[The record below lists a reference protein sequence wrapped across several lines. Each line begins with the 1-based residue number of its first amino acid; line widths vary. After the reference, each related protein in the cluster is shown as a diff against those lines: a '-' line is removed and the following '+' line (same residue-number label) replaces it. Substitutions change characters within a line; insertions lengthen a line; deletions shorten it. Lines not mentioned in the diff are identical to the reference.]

1 MCKHG
6 VASVLLALLLA
17 LGWSVWVSAAPSLP
31 ALPGAV
37 ASGPTR
43 PYTDAEL
50 GFELLLPDK
59 WQAVGHEPGAPGAA
73 ATGETA
79 WREFRATDAG
89 AGTNAGSGTGVWV
102 RVIRTQMQ
110 LDPATG
116 RLAAADRDALSAWL
130 SSSYYAWRWVT
141 QLSPPGAASTA
152 GSSGP
157 VPFPSPSAAAG
168 SALVVYGSGEGI
180 DSTGE
185 KVQLHLW
192 VFAVKEDIPAKA
204 VAPLYLFV
212 AGGPASQVEREL
224 GLLKAMVATF
234 RPLAATIA
242 NSAGAPDPTSARST
256 SSITNTGTT
265 ISTGTP
271 ADLLL
276 PLDVPELQL
285 VLKQPRGWEVYV
297 GRQGAERLVQLAA
310 ADGKALVLIHL
321 ISYDALSFGEGSA
334 ASGIGSSGTTGS
346 TSSNDTGSD
355 RATSSNSTGSGS
367 VGDKDAVQL
376 LGRAYLANLTV
387 PAEEGGEGIAVVDV
401 KVAGLTGT
409 APARFEAIF
418 TYDDSQVGPAAGWL
432 LVQMIPAV
440 MPETSPTVL
449 VLEARAV
456 ADRFDALYPTFR
468 VVSESIR
475 LLPEAS
481 TH

>member
-1 MCKHG
+1 
-6 VASVLLALLLA
+6 
-17 LGWSVWVSAAPSLP
+17 
-31 ALPGAV
+31 
-37 ASGPTR
+37 
-43 PYTDAEL
+43 
-50 GFELLLPDK
+50 
-59 WQAVGHEPGAPGAA
+59 
-73 ATGETA
+73 
-79 WREFRATDAG
+79 
-89 AGTNAGSGTGVWV
+89 
-102 RVIRTQMQ
+102 
-110 LDPATG
+110 
-116 RLAAADRDALSAWL
+116 
-130 SSSYYAWRWVT
+130 
-141 QLSPPGAASTA
+141 
-152 GSSGP
+152 
-157 VPFPSPSAAAG
+157 
-168 SALVVYGSGEGI
+168 
-180 DSTGE
+180 
-185 KVQLHLW
+185 
-192 VFAVKEDIPAKA
+192 
-204 VAPLYLFV
+204 
-212 AGGPASQVEREL
+212 VEREL

-242 NSAGAPDPTSARST
+242 NSAGSPDPTSAPST
-256 SSITNTGTT
+256 SSITNTGITT
-265 ISTGTP
+265 STGTP

-285 VLKQPRGWEVYV
+285 ALKQPRGWEVYV
-297 GRQGAERLVQLAA
+297 GRQGVERLVQLAA

-387 PAEEGGEGIAVVDV
+387 PAEEGGEGIAAVDV

-468 VVSESIR
+468 AVSESIS